1 MRKSHCSTFAG
12 AVTPWNRFTRGRI
25 ITILFNVSWL
35 PFFTMSLLFI
45 FCPLKCLPQ
54 GKNLMH
60 LLDFVKLL
68 HYGNSAINPVV
79 YTFRSLKMRSTV
91 IRIVAPCH
99 IQTPVAPVARAIP
112 LVTLGL
118 PLLPVVGLQSP
129 TQIRTNGNLIRM
141 FTCD

>member
-1 MRKSHCSTFAG
+1 
-12 AVTPWNRFTRGRI
+12 
-25 ITILFNVSWL
+25 
-35 PFFTMSLLFI
+35 
-45 FCPLKCLPQ
+45 
-54 GKNLMH
+54 MH

-79 YTFRSLKMRSTV
+79 YTFRSLQMRSTV

-99 IQTPVAPVARAIP
+99 IRTPVAPVARAIP
-112 LVTLGL
+112 LVLPLSPGL
-118 PLLPVVGLQSP
+118 PRLPVVGLQSP